1 MTLASEVNPLGQV
14 GLSYCQCVAVTV
26 NGCKTPQVDFLAV
39 PVAGQAMISSG
50 IAGLQMNAANIE
62 AQLTGGV
69 DVARG
74 DLSQEYAA
82 VDMYI
87 REATGGTTT
96 AAAATFDKQSEADT
110 VQALL
115 DSLPSSVDQCAT
127 MAFDFI
133 E

>member
-1 MTLASEVNPLGQV
+1 MIRVNVIVLAFYKSKVLFLFKVIVLLAYWSWDKPDPVV
-14 GLSYCQCVAVTV
+14 GGVGARHEDMVE
-26 NGCKTPQVDFLAV
+26 
-39 PVAGQAMISSG
+39 SG
-50 IAGLQMNAANIE
+50 NVLLE
-62 AQLTGGV
+62 SQLESGGV
-69 DVARG
+69 DVVRG
-74 DLSQEYAA
+74 DLSQEYAS

-96 AAAATFDKQSEADT
+96 TAAATFDKQSEADT

-115 DSLPSSVDQCAT
+115 DSLPSSLDQCAT

>member
-1 MTLASEVNPLGQV
+1 MTLSSEVNPLGQT

-26 NGCKTPQVDFLAV
+26 NGCKSPQVDFLAV
-39 PVAGQAMISSG
+39 PTETNAMTSSG

-69 DVARG
+69 DIARG
-74 DLSQEYAA
+74 DLSQEYAS
-82 VDMYI
+82 VDAYI

-96 AAAATFDKQSEADT
+96 APAVNFDKQSEADT

-115 DSLPSSVDQCAT
+115 DSLPSSLDQCAT
-127 MAFDFI
+127 MAFDFV